1 MQLNHFR
8 RYSTKVDKTRL
19 FLQKAR
25 EARDTIDEYLP
36 YPSRAAAARMLFI
49 HHEESDDY
57 RCQLDRL
64 GCTRKE
70 IEDGTD
76 SLGLRREDGFG
87 WRNTCSKRFHD
98 ERIAQRRLRAKKRGR
113 NREKNRSA
121 GILTD

>member
-49 HHEESDDY
+49 
-57 RCQLDRL
+57 
-64 GCTRKE
+64 TRKVT
-70 IEDGTD
+70 IIAVSSTD
-76 SLGLRREDGFG
+76 LGAPG
-87 WRNTCSKRFHD
+87 KRSRTGPTH
-98 ERIAQRRLRAKKRGR
+98 
-113 NREKNRSA
+113 
-121 GILTD
+121 